1 MKSHGI
7 QPNITNFSLWT
18 FFVNFIPGKS
28 VSDSFQNIIFKI
40 FWGTMPPDPP
50 RTGLKNFSR
59 RWAARTFLPRNLTLN
74 SYNKLANIYC
84 NRFSIIF
91 IYIISDNSLITLMKS
106 GITMK
111 YWFVK
116 NITESFTSFV
126 LCFLNVLLFKQH

>member
-7 QPNITNFSLWT
+7 QPNLTNFSLRT

-28 VSDSFQNIIFKI
+28 VSASFQNIIFKI
-40 FWGTMPPDPP
+40 FWLSMPPDPP

-59 RWAARTFLPRNLTLN
+59 RCAAQTFLPRNLTLN

-84 NRFSIIF
+84 NRFSTIL
-91 IYIISDNSLITLMKS
+91 YIISDNSLITLMKS
-106 GITMK
+106 GITTK

-116 NITESFTSFV
+116 I
-126 LCFLNVLLFKQH
+126 